1 MQRLCVITIVL
12 LAGVSVGAAASLTID
27 EAVREAMDN
36 NPLIHQNEA
45 YRQAAAFGEREARS
59 DFFPRLSAAYTYQ
72 NLAESPFVNIY
83 GNQAITNSRD
93 QHHWEVAVTQPVFSG
108 FGISARHRLAELGLE
123 TRELELRQT
132 RQSVMLQVRQRC
144 FDLLMAESTLKVAE
158 SSDAALAAHEADVRK
173 FHENGLVPLNDLL
186 KAQVARV
193 DALQQRHRAEAGV
206 KNVQSSLCLLLGR
219 NYGDDLEIV
228 DIKPSMPPS
237 ATLNEQVEQ
246 ALRDRPEIAVLKRS
260 IQAKEN
266 ERLLAKSDDYPRIDL
281 LGKYQQD
288 GDDLGA
294 GNNDYSNP
302 YNASLGVQARWT
314 FFEFGKTRA
323 RSARVHSE
331 QRALVQALEKIM
343 DDVRLQVV
351 QARLD
356 LDVAAKN
363 IGTARTALDQAREHW
378 RITNLL
384 YQQQLTTST
393 EVLDARSYLDRAESA
408 YFAARYGYGTAS
420 AQLAWAMGEQK
431 PVP

>member
-1 MQRLCVITIVL
+1 
-12 LAGVSVGAAASLTID
+12 
-27 EAVREAMDN
+27 
-36 NPLIHQNEA
+36 
-45 YRQAAAFGEREARS
+45 
-59 DFFPRLSAAYTYQ
+59 
-72 NLAESPFVNIY
+72 
-83 GNQAITNSRD
+83 
-93 QHHWEVAVTQPVFSG
+93 
-108 FGISARHRLAELGLE
+108 
-123 TRELELRQT
+123 
-132 RQSVMLQVRQRC
+132 MLQVRQRC
-144 FDLLMAESTLKVAE
+144 FDLLMAESALKVAE

-186 KAQVARV
+186 KAQVARA
-193 DALQQRHRAEAGV
+193 DSLQQRHRAEAGV
-206 KNVQSSLCLLLGR
+206 KNVRSSLCLLLGR

-237 ATLNEQVEQ
+237 AALNEQVEQ
-246 ALRDRPEIAVLKRS
+246 ALRDRPEIAVLKQS
-260 IQAKEN
+260 IQSKQN

-294 GNNDYSNP
+294 SNNDYSNQ

-323 RSARVHSE
+323 RSAKVHSE
-331 QRALVQALEKIM
+331 QRALAQALEKIM

-356 LDVAAKN
+356 LDVAARN

-393 EVLDARSYLDRAESA
+393 EVLDARSYLDRAENA
-408 YFAARYGYGTAS
+408 YFEARYGYGTAS
-420 AQLAWAMGEQK
+420 AQLAWAMGQQK
-431 PVP
+431 PAP